1 MERDFLLMLKELTLR
16 QIAVQ
21 VIDVLIVAYIIYRL
35 LLMVRGTRAW
45 RILFGVLVFVLLL
58 WGSEVLKLNTLHWLL
73 DKATILGPVAL
84 AILFLPELRQ
94 AIEGLTKFSFL
105 PQTLVTGTS
114 GVDLDGR
121 EIDEIVAAV
130 GELAED
136 RVGALLVIEKDGRL
150 DEIAS
155 SGVTLG
161 ATVTKELLLTIFYGE
176 NPLHDGA
183 ALIRGERVVAAACRL
198 PLSESTR
205 LDGTLHMRHRAGV
218 GITESS
224 DAIAVIVSEE
234 RGTVSVANE
243 GRLRRMGGLAELRA
257 LLREELTK
265 EVKEDPRA
273 ARRQRRRELAAA
285 SAAHPPIEAHG
296 PESDEPTEAAELDA
310 APNPEEA
317 IRR

>member
-1 MERDFLLMLKELTLR
+1 MERDLILLFKEMTLR

-21 VIDVLIVAYIIYRL
+21 VVDVLIVAYIIYRL

-45 RILFGVLVFVLLL
+45 RILIGIFVFVFLL
-58 WGSEVLKLNTLHWLL
+58 WASETLRLSTVHWLL
-73 DKATILGPVAL
+73 DKATLLGPVAL

-114 GVDLDGR
+114 GVDLDRR

-155 SGVTLG
+155 SGVALG
-161 ATVTKELLLTIFYGE
+161 ATVSKELLLALFYGE

-183 ALIRGERVVAAACRL
+183 ALVRGEKVVAAACRL

-218 GITESS
+218 GVTEVS

-234 RGTVSVANE
+234 RGTVSLAHE
-243 GRLRRMGGLAELRA
+243 GRLRRMAGLAELREK
-257 LLREELTK
+257 LRDELTK
-265 EVKEDPRA
+265 EEKEETRTP
-273 ARRQRRRELAAA
+273 RRRRGRVDAEA
-285 SAAHPPIEAHG
+285 SP
-296 PESDEPTEAAELDA
+296 LR
-310 APNPEEA
+310 PEESA
-317 IRR
+317 DPATGDDPVEAGVPR